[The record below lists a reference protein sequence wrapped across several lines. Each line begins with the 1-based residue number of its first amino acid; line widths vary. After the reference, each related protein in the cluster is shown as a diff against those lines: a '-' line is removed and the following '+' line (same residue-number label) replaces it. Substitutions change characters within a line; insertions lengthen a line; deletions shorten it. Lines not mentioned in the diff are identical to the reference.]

1 MLQTLHQ
8 QGVRTIDFALIDH
21 VKHLYV
27 QDLLVL
33 QKNGLLRKG
42 SVVVGDNILTPGSPE
57 FRQYMKEHTDD
68 FSTTEHVSNLEYSNY
83 VLDIVTESV
92 YRGKEGVQ

>member
-1 MLQTLHQ
+1 MLQALHH
-8 QGVRTIDFALIDH
+8 QGVQTIDFALIDH
-21 VKHLYV
+21 VKNLYV

-33 QKNGLLRKG
+33 QKNGFLRKG
-42 SVVVGDNILTPGSPE
+42 SVVVGDNVLTPGSPE
-57 FRQYMKEHTDD
+57 FRQYLKEHTDD